1 MKSKVYWVKA
11 SRREAPAALSEKAE
25 ALYLKLGLNAEPVL
39 EMIGEG

>member
-25 ALYLKLGLNAEPVL
+25 ALYLKLGSTRRSTRNLLSP
-39 EMIGEG
+39 